1 MCAPPPGLAVPK
13 AAAAAQACAQQ
24 AAAQAAKPMQ
34 ARPQPQRMQ
43 QVCNASASQL
53 QTGIRMCS
61 CCRTVSQK
69 DACEVSLLVTGIC
82 RCAWLPQLL
91 H

>member
-24 AAAQAAKPMQ
+24 AAAQAAMPMQ
-34 ARPQPQRMQ
+34 TRPQPRRVP

-53 QTGIRMCS
+53 QTGMRVCS
-61 CCRTVSQK
+61 CCHTVSNK
-69 DACEVSLLVTGIC
+69 AACKVQLLVSGIC